1 MSPKRHRGSRGQHRS
16 KKAPSLS
23 EQAKRWIQ
31 ARANRGQTKSSGKP
45 LRSDRTVN
53 RYIGDLTRAAH
64 WIEQRFG
71 ITRLNGITQT
81 QAQAY
86 IDFRAQQSI
95 RAATLQ
101 GYGMALKTLPQVSQL
116 SLPSKRTEPN
126 NASKPS
132 RAYTFAQIK
141 AIQSQLPLLAQLSVQ
156 ILLESGCRAQ
166 DLASIRLAS
175 EAPLIRAQHARL
187 HPERFTGREDWITVK
202 FIGKG
207 GHEYLSTLSPNTIK
221 QLQRLRLPHPIAY
234 RDRGQDNAVCQQYY
248 DLPAGNYLSKL
259 WTLASKQVLDY
270 SHGIHGLRH
279 TYAQQRV
286 TQLQDTGMSW
296 QLARECV
303 SQTMGHYRAKEVDT
317 YLR

>member
-16 KKAPSLS
+16 KKVSTLP
-23 EQAKRWIQ
+23 EQAQRWIQ
-31 ARANRGQTKSSGKP
+31 ARANRGQTKASGKP

-53 RYIGDLTRAAH
+53 RYIGDLARAAQ
-64 WIEQRFG
+64 WMAQQFG
-71 ITRLNGITQT
+71 ITQLKDITQA

-86 IDFRAQQSI
+86 IDLRCQQSI

-101 GYGMALKTLPQVSQL
+101 GYGMALKTLPQVKQL
-116 SLPSKRTEPN
+116 SLPSKRADPN
-126 NASKPS
+126 SKPKS
-132 RAYTFAQIK
+132 TRAYTLAQIQK
-141 AIQSQLPLLAQLSVQ
+141 IQSCLPLLAQLSVQ
-156 ILLESGCRAQ
+156 IILESGCRAQ

-175 EAPLIRAQHARL
+175 EAPLIRAQYAKLR
-187 HPERFTGREDWITVK
+187 PERFTGREDWITVK

-207 GHEYLSTLSPNTIK
+207 GHEYLSTLSPDTIK
-221 QLQRLRLPHPIAY
+221 QLQQHRLPHPIAY

-259 WTLASKQVLDY
+259 WTAAAKHMLDG
-270 SHGIHGLRH
+270 SHGIHGVRH
-279 TYAQQRV
+279 TYAQQRMA
-286 TQLQDTGMSW
+286 QLQDAGMTW
-296 QLARECV
+296 QLAKTCV